1 VVLTIRNRRSSFFSH
16 PPFFSKGS
24 ANYYLIPAILFS
36 FVIAIFFLYPKKFNT
51 VLGTSPVP
59 AYHWFIPMGLGL
71 GILLLDEGRKYLVRR
86 YPGGFMARIA
96 W

>member
-1 VVLTIRNRRSSFFSH
+1 VILAIRNRRTSILSH
-16 PPFFSKGS
+16 PPFFRKVT

-36 FVIAIFFLYPKKFNT
+36 FIIAIFFLYPKKFNT

-59 AYHWFIPMGLGL
+59 AYHWFIPLGL
-71 GILLLDEGRKYLVRR
+71 GMGVLLLDEARKYFVRK
-86 YPGGFMARIA
+86 YPKGFMAKIA